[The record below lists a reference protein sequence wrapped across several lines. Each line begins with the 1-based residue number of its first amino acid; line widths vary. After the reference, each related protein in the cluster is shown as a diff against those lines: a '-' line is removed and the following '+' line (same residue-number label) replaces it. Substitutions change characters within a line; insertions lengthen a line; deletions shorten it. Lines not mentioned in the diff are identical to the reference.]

1 MARPPPWVWR
11 CAASLFLGV
20 LLGTVGARLL
30 ERRGPQKPPAQP
42 TDMAL
47 REQNAALRQLQAV
60 DREAQAM
67 LREQIARLSAQNG
80 ELGRRLALLR
90 GVLAPDGQAP
100 ELGVA
105 DLLLSPQADG
115 RSVGYRLLLARVASP
130 LADGKVTG
138 RAELWILGELD
149 GRPQEIRV
157 AQLRLA
163 LQRLQTFSGT
173 LVLPAGFRS
182 QRLRVVLEP
191 RGQAP
196 LPFEFAWQELIAA
209 GQPMTAATPLP

>member
-1 MARPPPWVWR
+1 MTRPPPWVWR
-11 CAASLFLGV
+11 CAASLLLGV

-30 ERRGPQKPPAQP
+30 DRRVPQKPPAQP

-47 REQNAALRQLQAV
+47 REQNAALRQLQV
-60 DREAQAM
+60 IDREAQAI

-80 ELGRRLALLR
+80 ELSRRLALLR
-90 GVLAPDGQAP
+90 GVLAPDGQVP

-105 DLLLSPQADG
+105 DLLLRPQIEAG
-115 RSVGYRLLLARVASP
+115 RVGYRLLLARVASP
-130 LADGKVTG
+130 ATDGKLTG
-138 RAELWILGELD
+138 RAELWSLGELD
-149 GRPQEIRV
+149 GRPQEIRL

-163 LQRLQTFSGT
+163 LRRLQIFSGT
-173 LVLPAGFRS
+173 LVLPAGFRP

-191 RGQAP
+191 SGQAP

>member
-11 CAASLFLGV
+11 CVASLFLGV

-30 ERRGPQKPPAQP
+30 DRRVPQKPPAQP

-47 REQNAALRQLQAV
+47 REQNAALRQLQVV
-60 DREAQAM
+60 DREAQAV

-80 ELGRRLALLR
+80 ELSRRLALLR

-105 DLLLSPQADG
+105 DLLLSPQVDG
-115 RSVGYRLLLARVASP
+115 GRIGYRLLLARVASSV
-130 LADGKVTG
+130 ADGKLTG
-138 RAELWILGELD
+138 RAELWSLGELD

-163 LQRLQTFSGT
+163 LQGLQTFSGT
-173 LVLPAGFRS
+173 LVLPVGFRP